1 MLETRVS
8 RDIRVQDVT
17 MVYHGS
23 GDSVI
28 ALERVNMHVP
38 TGQFASI
45 IGPSGCGKS
54 TLLRLIADILEPHSG
69 EVTLGGDTPRAA
81 RHDHALGFVF
91 QSPTLLPWRTVR
103 QNVELPL
110 DVVGRNSTRRS
121 ARSTDELIELV
132 RLRSFEKA
140 LPHQL
145 SGGMQQRVA
154 IARALV
160 LTPDVLLLDEPFG
173 ALDEITR
180 QRMNLEMLRIWA
192 ESGTTAL
199 LVTHSIAEAVLMS
212 DQIYVMSA
220 RPGRI
225 TSIVDVPLERP
236 RRLDMMRSPEF
247 FDCVNRVRDGL
258 FGNQQSAAAV
268 TGEPVEAY

>member
-1 MLETRVS
+1 
-8 RDIRVQDVT
+8 
-17 MVYHGS
+17 
-23 GDSVI
+23 
-28 ALERVNMHVP
+28 
-38 TGQFASI
+38 
-45 IGPSGCGKS
+45 
-54 TLLRLIADILEPHSG
+54 
-69 EVTLGGDTPRAA
+69 
-81 RHDHALGFVF
+81 
-91 QSPTLLPWRTVR
+91 LLPWRTVR

-121 ARSTDELIELV
+121 TRSTDDLIELV
-132 RLRSFEKA
+132 GLKGFEEA
-140 LPHQL
+140 LPYQL

-180 QRMNLEMLRIWA
+180 QRMNIEMLRIWA

-199 LVTHSIAEAVLMS
+199 LVTHSIGEAIFMS
-212 DQIYVMSA
+212 DQVYVMSA

-225 TSIVDVPLERP
+225 VSVVDVPLPRP
-236 RRLDMMRSPEF
+236 RTLDMMRSQVF

-258 FGNQQSAAAV
+258 FGKEEGASAASRPQ
-268 TGEPVEAY
+268 PVEAY